1 MAHTDEIIRE
11 NEKDLARGRE
21 NHMPEGL
28 LDRLMLTPS
37 RMEQMAE
44 GLRKVADLADPIGE
58 VLSMK
63 KRPNGLMIG
72 KSASRSVWSA

>member
-1 MAHTDEIIRE
+1 
-11 NEKDLARGRE
+11 
-21 NHMPEGL
+21 
-28 LDRLMLTPS
+28 MLNPS

-72 KSASRSVWSA
+72 KSASRLVWSA